1 MHREMLRG
9 QDGRKERPR
18 IRARART
25 GKNQR
30 QRLAEVHA
38 AVGLGEKRERQKE
51 ERHREAE
58 TQRGSPR
65 DDRKYGETGHSG
77 AGRHRQT
84 EGQAQKDRDGN
95 IED

>member
-1 MHREMLRG
+1 MGRMGEKRDPESEQEPG
-9 QDGRKERPR
+9 QAR
-18 IRARART
+18 IRGRDS
-25 GKNQR
+25 QR
-30 QRLAEVHA
+30 YTQQSAW
-38 AVGLGEKRERQKE
+38 GEKRERQKE

>member
-38 AVGLGEKRERQKE
+38 AVGLGGKKGETER
-51 ERHREAE
+51 RE
-58 TQRGSPR
+58 TQGSR
-65 DDRKYGETGHSG
+65 DAERF
-77 AGRHRQT
+77 
-84 EGQAQKDRDGN
+84 AQR
-95 IED
+95 

>member
-1 MHREMLRG
+1 M
-9 QDGRKERPR
+9 GR
-18 IRARART
+18 T
-25 GKNQR
+25 
-30 QRLAEVHA
+30 
-38 AVGLGEKRERQKE
+38 GEKRDPESEQEPGQARIRGRDSQRYMQQSAWGKKG
-51 ERHREAE
+51 RDRKKRDREAE

-65 DDRKYGETGHSG
+65 DDRKYGETGRSG